1 MLNLLHVLAFQGKLF
16 SDTESI
22 QARAEAAMLLKQ
34 LDFPVCTGFPFVII
48 YFPHAIVL
56 WKQGVHF
63 VVLLLDSS
71 YAYILSFPYYHVIVR
86 HGVHIMTNV
95 PIFWQ
100 VDSLKAKLF
109 EKLEQSLQDVH
120 LNTEDIINVLEDSN
134 DTSNPTTANDVSR
147 RKNYCF

>member
-1 MLNLLHVLAFQGKLF
+1 MCWHFRESSFQILNPYKQGLKLQCFLNSWIFRFVLVFHLSLLL
-16 SDTESI
+16 
-22 QARAEAAMLLKQ
+22 
-34 LDFPVCTGFPFVII
+34 I
-48 YFPHAIVL
+48 YFLHAIVL

-63 VVLLLDSS
+63 IVLLLDSS